1 MLRKINLMT
10 TMHGFSKHLALNQEK
25 KDNMF
30 TDLVILELQLLE
42 RGPRERMVNYMK
54 VKKMMEWQ
62 RVLSNS
68 NQAVSLN
75 NIQSANAMSFQY
87 L

>member
-1 MLRKINLMT
+1 MT
-10 TMHGFSKHLALNQEK
+10 TLHSFSKHLALNQEK

-54 VKKMMEWQ
+54 VKK
-62 RVLSNS
+62 
-68 NQAVSLN
+68 
-75 NIQSANAMSFQY
+75 
-87 L
+87 

>member
-1 MLRKINLMT
+1 MT
-10 TMHGFSKHLALNQEK
+10 TMHSFSRHLALNQEK

-54 VKKMMEWQ
+54 VKKMMGWQ